1 MIPSLECAI
10 EFKYVNDEKE
20 LNRTMDE
27 ILADV
32 EGYKGNPS
40 YSVFYSVFYA
50 TNSICSPRRFNC
62 MWTEKHF
69 KTFSGKLE
77 RDLCPGSIKLVAD

>member
-1 MIPSLECAI
+1 LECAI

-40 YSVFYSVFYA
+40 YSVFYAVFYA
-50 TNSICSPRRFNC
+50 TKSKKIQLHVGR
-62 MWTEKHF
+62 KA
-69 KTFSGKLE
+69 FS
-77 RDLCPGSIKLVAD
+77 

>member
-1 MIPSLECAI
+1 
-10 EFKYVNDEKE
+10 
-20 LNRTMDE
+20 MDE

-50 TNSICSPRRFNC
+50 VGSFCSPQRFNC
-62 MWTEKHF
+62 MWEEKHF
-69 KTFSGKLE
+69 PGQLE
-77 RDLCPGSIKLVAD
+77 RYLCPRQMRYDLR